1 MASVHPTDRESNENV
16 STWKAVTEWL
26 PFPFGDHP
34 WWMDGTTRV
43 PDEKEDNPRLWRA
56 GVINIFD
63 HNGFDFQVFIVAASG
78 FLTDSYALFATNVIL
93 PILAFLYWPNQTNRQ
108 PELYI
113 NVATLAGSAFGQLLF
128 GWLTDRLGRRKL
140 YGLEL
145 VLVIFATLGMSQAS
159 TGMHKNMDILS
170 WIAFYRFFLGMGI
183 GAEYPLSA
191 VITAEFASTKYRA
204 RMMAAVFLMQPLGQ
218 LLAVA
223 VGWGV
228 MAGLMRSR
236 DLQGYADHGPAFE
249 KLSVEKQQ
257 QILST
262 LDSVWRWVVGVG
274 CIPALLAIVWRFSI
288 PESPRYTMDVAHD
301 PLQALSATKRQF
313 RRTARLIES
322 ESTPLEDRYE
332 LRQLNPRA
340 ITDHPSPARSP
351 QLDREDTPGFW
362 DFFFEQGNI
371 RYLAATSVC
380 WFLLDFCFYAL
391 GINSSRPLAALWAS
405 GVANVTTVTTL
416 PASVT
421 SITIPVTH
429 AVTAHGSIYNL
440 TTSIVAALPPVTATL
455 TTAAP
460 ATYSGLNVPDYVNI
474 WDPTYN
480 MFEEISNNARS
491 YIYTISISSL
501 VGSGLLILLID
512 YIPRKMWLVW
522 SFLVLSVLFAVL
534 GGVLVAAEFTPGHW
548 ATVVLYALCQLFFN
562 LGPNTLTY
570 IIPTEI
576 FPTRFRATCHGI
588 SAACGKIGAIIVL
601 IVTEKTMINTNPKA
615 LDKLLGVFSVPLAIG
630 ALFAWAWIPELQ
642 TAPVDPP
649 RALRWPRLPNKS
661 LEQLAKGWT
670 YATGTDLTQD
680 PWTQMPRG
688 ENQRLGFSKK
698 LSDLWGSFRY
708 GGRRRVLTAEVLS
721 ESLTTADDH
730 VLPQND
736 LSD

>member
-1 MASVHPTDRESNENV
+1 MASVHPTGRESNKNV
-16 STWKAVTEWL
+16 STWKAVGEWL

-43 PDEKEDNPRLWRA
+43 VDEKEDNPRDWRL

-63 HNGFDFQVFIVAASG
+63 NNGFDFQVFIVAASG

-113 NVATLAGSAFGQLLF
+113 NVATLAGSAFGQSLF

-145 VLVIFATLGMSQAS
+145 ALVIFATLGMAQAS
-159 TGMHKNMDILS
+159 TGMYNNMHILS
-170 WIAFYRFFLGMGI
+170 WIVFYRFFLGMGI

-204 RMMAAVFLMQPLGQ
+204 KMMAAVFLMQPLGQ

-236 DLQGYADHGPAFE
+236 GLQGLPDHGPAFE
-249 KLSVEKQQ
+249 KLPVKQQ
-257 QILST
+257 QLILST

-301 PLQALSATKRQF
+301 PLQAFSATKRQF
-313 RRTARLIES
+313 RRTAHLIES
-322 ESTPLEDRYE
+322 ASTSFEGGYE
-332 LRQLNPRA
+332 PRQLSPRIIA
-340 ITDHPSPARSP
+340 DYPSPARSP
-351 QLDREDTPGFW
+351 RLSPRLDREDTPSFR

-371 RYLAATSVC
+371 RFLAATSIC
-380 WFLLDFCFYAL
+380 WLLLDFCFYAL

-405 GVANVTTVTTL
+405 HVANVTTVTTL
-416 PASVT
+416 PATAT
-421 SITIPVTH
+421 SITIPVTQ
-429 AVTAHGSIYNL
+429 AVTAYGSVYNL
-440 TTSIVAALPPVTATL
+440 TTSIIADLPPVTATL

-460 ATYSGLNVPDYVNI
+460 ATYSGLNVPDYLNT

-480 MFEEISNNARS
+480 MFEEISKNSRS

-501 VGSGLLILLID
+501 VGSGLLIWLID

-522 SFLVLSVLFAVL
+522 SFLLLGVLFAVL
-534 GGVLVAAEFTPGHW
+534 GGVLVATEFTPGHW
-548 ATVVLYALCQLFFN
+548 ATVVLYALCQLIFN
-562 LGPNTLTY
+562 LGKFGSNISLRDSGILTRAHAGPNTLTY
-570 IIPTEI
+570 IVSVS
-576 FPTRFRATCHGI
+576 
-588 SAACGKIGAIIVL
+588 SA
-601 IVTEKTMINTNPKA
+601 
-615 LDKLLGVFSVPLAIG
+615 
-630 ALFAWAWIPELQ
+630 FA
-642 TAPVDPP
+642 
-649 RALRWPRLPNKS
+649 
-661 LEQLAKGWT
+661 
-670 YATGTDLTQD
+670 
-680 PWTQMPRG
+680 
-688 ENQRLGFSKK
+688 
-698 LSDLWGSFRY
+698 
-708 GGRRRVLTAEVLS
+708 
-721 ESLTTADDH
+721 
-730 VLPQND
+730 
-736 LSD
+736 